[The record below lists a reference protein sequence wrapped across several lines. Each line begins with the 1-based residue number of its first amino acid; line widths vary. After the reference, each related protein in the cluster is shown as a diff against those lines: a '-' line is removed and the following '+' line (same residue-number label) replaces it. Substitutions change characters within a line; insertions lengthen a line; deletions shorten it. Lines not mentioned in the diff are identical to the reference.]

1 MSTPPE
7 ERFGIRVLFVLGG
20 NHFSIFILGRKTSA
34 DVIRFYM
41 TWKRN
46 ETKMSRSH
54 GVSLGWVSRPIFLL
68 AKWVSGGLPREPG
81 GKHPGPA
88 CRALSGHGSL
98 VLSRAPPLYFN
109 RHPYSL
115 PYRLIFVLMAI
126 ELRETSSQGN
136 KEKQG
141 TWPQGGLCHMS
152 LSYAVSWP
160 VCWDNLG
167 MLPTLCSSQ
176 QNSLLFLFKSF
187 LRHFSKQLYW
197 KQSLMSALCSE
208 PIMVEIAASL
218 AWISYLP
225 IKVECFF
232 LANDYLL
239 IFREWGWGKDPTQS
253 FRKYFRQKEEKVQ
266 EN

>member
-1 MSTPPE
+1 MRQRWAVPMELVWVGCPGRSSFLPSECLVGCPGNQE
-7 ERFGIRVLFVLGG
+7 GG
-20 NHFSIFILGRKTSA
+20 TQDRHAEPYLDMGHLCSA
-34 DVIRFYM
+34 
-41 TWKRN
+41 
-46 ETKMSRSH
+46 EH
-54 GVSLGWVSRPIFLL
+54 
-68 AKWVSGGLPREPG
+68 PR
-81 GKHPGPA
+81 
-88 CRALSGHGSL
+88 
-98 VLSRAPPLYFN
+98 LYFSH
-109 RHPYSL
+109 HPYSL

-167 MLPTLCSSQ
+167 MMSTLCFSQ

-187 LRHFSKQLYW
+187 LRRFSKQLYW

-253 FRKYFRQKEEKVQ
+253 FRKYFRLKEEKVQ